1 MDQKRIST
9 MIYLVISIAISS
21 TLFVIFK
28 LFEIFKIDTLQA
40 IVVNYLV
47 AAILGFYLSELPVNI
62 AEITHQSWFIGALI
76 LGVLFIT
83 VFHLMAV
90 TSQRNGLSVASVASK
105 MSLIIGVIFGIVYY
119 KENFNYIKI
128 VGIVLAL
135 LAVYLTSI
143 KKARGTTEGNR
154 SDFLFPLLVFL
165 GSGVL
170 TLV

>member
-1 MDQKRIST
+1 

-105 MSLIIGVIFGIVYY
+105 MSLIIGVIFGIVY
-119 KENFNYIKI
+119 
-128 VGIVLAL
+128 
-135 LAVYLTSI
+135 
-143 KKARGTTEGNR
+143 
-154 SDFLFPLLVFL
+154 
-165 GSGVL
+165 
-170 TLV
+170 